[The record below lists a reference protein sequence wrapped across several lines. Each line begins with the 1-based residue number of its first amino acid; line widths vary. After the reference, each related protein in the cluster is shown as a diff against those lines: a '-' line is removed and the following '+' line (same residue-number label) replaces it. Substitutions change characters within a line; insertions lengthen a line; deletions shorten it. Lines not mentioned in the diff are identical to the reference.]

1 MMESLANGSP
11 AHSASPLEDTGF
23 FNSSENANNLGIDIK
38 DRRKAKDPEIL

>member
-23 FNSSENANNLGIDIK
+23 FSSSETQIIW
-38 DRRKAKDPEIL
+38 EST